1 MMRAKEQC
9 AVERATAAE
18 QGLETMKVHQAK
30 IEAALQKSLAK
41 IEVALQS
48 ILDTLEMERKAL
60 ESERKAWSEADQEV
74 LVLRGRVMGMEEVN
88 ARLRE

>member
-1 MMRAKEQC
+1 VELQKTLADTKATFQRA
-9 AVERATAAE
+9 
-18 QGLETMKVHQAK
+18 LET
-30 IEAALQKSLAK
+30 
-41 IEVALQS
+41 
-48 ILDTLEMERKAL
+48 LDTERKAL